1 MFVIFNLI
9 LNFKYYG
16 LLKLLINEI
25 IKFKFLFKK
34 LFIMNSLLII
44 PKEITF
50 ANIALN
56 NTSSS
61 SFMVKNTTN

>member
-16 LLKLLINEI
+16 LLTLLINEI

-61 SFMVKNTTN
+61 SFMVKNTSN

>member
-9 LNFKYYG
+9 LNFKYYC
-16 LLKLLINEI
+16 LLTLLINEI

>member
-16 LLKLLINEI
+16 LLTLLINEI

>member
-1 MFVIFNLI
+1 
-9 LNFKYYG
+9 
-16 LLKLLINEI
+16 
-25 IKFKFLFKK
+25 
-34 LFIMNSLLII
+34 MNSLQQLLII